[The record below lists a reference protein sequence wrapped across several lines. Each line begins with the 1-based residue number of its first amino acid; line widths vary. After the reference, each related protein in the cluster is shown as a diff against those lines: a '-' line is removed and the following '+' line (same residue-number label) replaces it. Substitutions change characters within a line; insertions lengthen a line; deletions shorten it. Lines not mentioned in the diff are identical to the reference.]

1 MFIIMKSI
9 QLLKTLRTTLLNS
22 VSDLTPE
29 QLLITPPKF
38 NNNILWNLAHLA
50 VTQQIL
56 NYKLSGQAVLVSEKL
71 LGENKKGTSP
81 KNWTETPNLTEIKD
95 LLISLPEKLETDYN
109 NGLFKQFDT
118 YKTSMGIELNDIN
131 DSIEFNNFHEGLHM
145 GAITMLK
152 KLVA

>member
-1 MFIIMKSI
+1 MKSI
-9 QLLKTLRTTLLNS
+9 QLLKSLRTTLLNS
-22 VSDLTPE
+22 VSNLSAE
-29 QLLITPPKF
+29 QLVITPPNF

-71 LGENKKGTSP
+71 LEENKKGTSP
-81 KNWTETPNLTEIKD
+81 KNWSETPDINEVKD

-109 NGLFKQFDT
+109 NGLFKQFNT

-145 GAITMLK
+145 GTITALK
-152 KLVA
+152 NLIG